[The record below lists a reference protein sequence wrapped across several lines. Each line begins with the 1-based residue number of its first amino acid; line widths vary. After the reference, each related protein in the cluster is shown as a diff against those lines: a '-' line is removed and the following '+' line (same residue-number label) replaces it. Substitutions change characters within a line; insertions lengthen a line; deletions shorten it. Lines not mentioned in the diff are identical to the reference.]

1 MPEPLLNIEHLDAYY
16 GKSHILQDVNLKVQ
30 PGELVVIVGRNGMG
44 KTTFLKSVMGLPP
57 ILRTGSILFD
67 DRETVHLP
75 THDITNLGIGYVPQG
90 RMLFPSLT
98 VDEHLRFAW
107 RQGGANAQWSPGS
120 IYDLFPELTE
130 RANISGTLLSGGEQQ
145 MLAIGRAL
153 VTNPLLLMMDEPSEG
168 LSVLV
173 IRRVEAVC
181 RQLSDSGMAILLIE
195 QNIEMARSLAQ
206 RAYLFVNGRVDREL
220 TAATLAADPKLLQEA
235 LGVVAGSGDL
245 RAAQAE
251 VTAAG
256 RTPAELQADEVS
268 GENAAE
274 TSPEGVIGAS
284 APTLWSRPAG
294 MPVRAPETRIPVS
307 RKGEPLAAALNISVA
322 DTIDRAAYVVGT
334 FDTKTRDLLFIKSCL
349 DRLRLRTITVDLS
362 TSRKPSAAAIS
373 PTEVARHHP
382 DGTGTVFTGDRGTA
396 VAGMAAAFTRFMAGR
411 RDVGGIISAGGSGG
425 TALVTPA
432 MRSLPVGV
440 PKVMVS
446 TVASGNVRQ
455 YVGPSD
461 ICMMYSVTDV
471 AGINRISAS
480 VLSNAAHALAG
491 MIGFRQEA
499 DRSRLPAIGL
509 TMFGVTTPCVQA
521 VAKALKMRYDCLVF
535 HATGTGGQS
544 MEKLA
549 ESGMLEGVIDVT
561 TTEVADFL
569 MGGVMSAGED
579 RMGAIIRSQIPYVGS
594 CGALD
599 MVNFEAIDSVPPKYR
614 DRNLYQH
621 NPQVT
626 LMRTTAAENQSIGR
640 FIAAKLNRMEGPV
653 RFLLPMKG
661 VSLIDAPGKPF
672 HDPAADQMLFDTLE
686 GEFQPGANRRLIK
699 LDMNI
704 NDPAFAQA
712 LVDQFLDIMAAP

>member
-1 MPEPLLNIEHLDAYY
+1 MSEPLLNIEHLDAYY
-16 GKSHILQDVNLKVQ
+16 GKSHILQGVNLQVH
-30 PGELVVIVGRNGMG
+30 PGELIVVVGRNGMG
-44 KTTFLKSVMGLPP
+44 KTTLLKSVMGLPP
-57 ILRTGSILFD
+57 VSRTGTILFD
-67 DRETVHLP
+67 GQETIDRP
-75 THDITNLGIGYVPQG
+75 THEIANLGIGYVPQG

-107 RQGGANAQWSPGS
+107 RRRVDNSQWSPETV
-120 IYDLFPELTE
+120 YDLFPELKN
-130 RANISGTLLSGGEQQ
+130 RADISGTLLSGGEQQ

-168 LSVLV
+168 LSVSV
-173 IRRVEAVC
+173 IQRVEEVC
-181 RQLSDSGMAILLIE
+181 RHLSSQGMAILLIE
-195 QNIEMARSLAQ
+195 QNLDMAQSLAQ
-206 RAYLFVNGRVDREL
+206 RAYIFVNGRIARDL
-220 TAATLAADPKLLQEA
+220 SSAALAADRHLLQQ
-235 LGVVAGSGDL
+235 LLKVTAGTGDL
-245 RAAQAE
+245 ASEQ
-251 VTAAG
+251 
-256 RTPAELQADEVS
+256 PAEPEAVEEPATEVI
-268 GENAAE
+268 
-274 TSPEGVIGAS
+274 PEAVVGAT
-284 APTLWSRPAG
+284 APTLWSSADLSEARALESTTLTPPVSETRPA
-294 MPVRAPETRIPVS
+294 
-307 RKGEPLAAALNISVA
+307 ALQLSVA
-322 DTIDRAAYVVGT
+322 DTIDRAAYIAGT
-334 FDTKTRDLLFIKSCL
+334 FDTKARDLLFIKYCL
-349 DRLRLRTITVDLS
+349 DRRRLRTITVDLS
-362 TSRKPSAAAIS
+362 TSRKPSPAAIS
-373 PTEVARHHP
+373 PAEVARHHP
-382 DGTGTVFTGDRGTA
+382 QGIGAVFTGDRGSA
-396 VAGMAAAFTRFMAGR
+396 VAGMAEAFTRFMAGR

-521 VAKALKMRYDCLVF
+521 ITKALQMRYDCLVF

-544 MEKLA
+544 MEKLV

-569 MGGVMSAGED
+569 VGGVMSAGED

-599 MVNFEAIDSVPPKYR
+599 MVNFEALDSVPQKFK

-626 LMRTTAAENQSIGR
+626 LMRTTAAENQAIGR
-640 FIAAKLNRMEGPV
+640 FIAAKLNQMEGPV
-653 RFLLPMKG
+653 RFLLPLKG

-672 HDPAADQMLFDTLE
+672 HDPAADRMLFDTLE
-686 GEFQPGANRRLIK
+686 SEFRPGPNRRLIK
-699 LDMNI
+699 LALNI
-704 NDPAFAQA
+704 NDPAFAKA
-712 LVDQFLDIMAAP
+712 LVDHFLDIILMQ